1 MKAQFSTDIKY
12 SKKCILFLTPVY
24 IIEKNKNMNQKEEKE
39 EALITHHVL
48 KRHIKNGRHLS
59 TIIHGVVT
67 TIDVFLVEGLGSM
80 RYFWGAKS
88 INVTIFHGG
97 VLTT

>member
-1 MKAQFSTDIKY
+1 
-12 SKKCILFLTPVY
+12 
-24 IIEKNKNMNQKEEKE
+24 MNQKEEEEEE

-80 RYFWGAKS
+80 RYFWEAKS
-88 INVTIFHGG
+88 INTTAFHGG